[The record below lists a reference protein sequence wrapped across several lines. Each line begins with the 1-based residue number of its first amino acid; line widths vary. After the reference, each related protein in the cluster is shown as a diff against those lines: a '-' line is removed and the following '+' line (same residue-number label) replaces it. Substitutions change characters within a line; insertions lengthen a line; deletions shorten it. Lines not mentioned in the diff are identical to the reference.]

1 MTNKNEFYP
10 KWCEDEAPE
19 GSYRRLFKYGDPKAF
34 KHPNRGLYKLVKEV
48 FAMTD
53 ADFQKPTLNMDLLDT
68 PVPTH
73 LPERH
78 IRNLSAMV
86 GRDNIRSDTFSRTRA
101 AYGSGMLDALRL
113 RKKIVENIA
122 DVVLCPRNQKDVETI
137 VKYCDQHRIPL
148 YVYGGGSS
156 VTRGMEAVKGG
167 VSLDMSVHMNKV
179 LSFNEVNHTITVQ
192 AGMWGP
198 ELERILQHA
207 PETLQAKRRYT
218 CGHFPQSFEHSS
230 VGGWVVTRGAG
241 QNSTYYGKIEDMVIA
256 QEYVT
261 PIGIFKTQEYP
272 RSATGPDF
280 DQVMMGSEG
289 TFGVLTNITL
299 RVCHWEPE
307 HTRRYSYLFKNWQDA
322 RNACRE
328 VMQGEF
334 GYPSVFR
341 LSDPEETDVAMRT
354 YHIHDTAADKLLRS
368 LGYLPMERC
377 LMLGTADGDPEF
389 SHLVERRVG
398 KICRSHGAFTLTP
411 FRVVQSWEKSRFTDP
426 FIREDMMDYGL
437 MIDTLECAVT
447 WSQMEKVHSE
457 VRKVVKRRPHTICM
471 THLSHSYPQGANLYF
486 IFIARITDINEYLTL
501 QYSILEAM
509 QKTGASMSHH
519 HGVGKQTSPWL
530 EGQIGKPAMD
540 VIRVLRD
547 HFDPHHVMN
556 PGGTLGLDMSTT
568 QKEKRWGFRKEKP
581 RSASKADLEKR
592 LQDKRKKYE

>member
-10 KWCEDEAPE
+10 KWCEDVAPE
-19 GSYRRLFKYGDPKAF
+19 GSYRRLYKYGDPKAF
-34 KHPNRGLYKLVKEV
+34 KHPNRGLYKLVKEA
-48 FAMTD
+48 FGMTD
-53 ADFQKPTLNMDLLDT
+53 ADFQKPMLNMDLLDIPF
-68 PVPTH
+68 PVH

-78 IRNLSAMV
+78 IKNLSSIV
-86 GRDNIRSDTFSRTRA
+86 GKENVRSDTFSRTRA

-113 RKKIVENIA
+113 RKKIIENIA
-122 DVVLCPRNQKDVETI
+122 DVVLCPRNQKEVEGI
-137 VKYCDQHRIPL
+137 VNYCDQQRIPL

-179 LSFNEVNHTITVQ
+179 LSFNEINHTITVQ

-207 PETLQAKRRYT
+207 PETLQATRRYT

-307 HTRRYSYLFKNWQDA
+307 HTRRYSYLFKNWQEA

-377 LMLGTADGDPEF
+377 LMLGTTDGDPAF
-389 SHLVERRVG
+389 SHLVERKVG
-398 KICRSHGAFTLTP
+398 KICRKHGAFTLTP
-411 FRVVQSWEKSRFTDP
+411 FGVVQSWEKSRFTDP
-426 FIREDMMDYGL
+426 FMREDMMDYGV

-471 THLSHSYPQGANLYF
+471 THLSHAYPQGANLYF

-509 QKTGASMSHH
+509 QKAGASMSHH

-556 PGGTLGLDMSTT
+556 PGGTLGLDMSTE

-581 RSASKADLEKR
+581 RVASKAGLEKR
-592 LQDKRKKYE
+592 LQDKRKKYN